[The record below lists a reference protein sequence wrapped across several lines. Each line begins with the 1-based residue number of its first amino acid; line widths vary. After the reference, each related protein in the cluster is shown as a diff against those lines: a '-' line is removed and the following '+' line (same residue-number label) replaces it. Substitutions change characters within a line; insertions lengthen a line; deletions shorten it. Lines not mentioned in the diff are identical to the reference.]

1 MVAESVRPVDDS
13 DVWLPA
19 YPILT
24 ARTALRPHRMSDLD
38 DLVVFHSDPEV
49 TRYIPWPVRDRAA
62 TEAALQAKLPRDRAV
77 EPGDW
82 IILAVESRET
92 GRVVGEVLLK
102 READCAAE
110 VGYAFGTAFQGRGLA
125 REAVSALVELA
136 VSRFGVRRLE
146 AVVDVRNTR
155 SIRLLDRLGFER
167 APGRVDGGPGE
178 RLVRYVAESARVGGM
193 DRQRG
198 T

>member
-1 MVAESVRPVDDS
+1 MAGEGVAGQDG
-13 DVWLPA
+13 VWLPT

-24 ARTALRPHRMSDLD
+24 ARTSLRPHRMADLD

-62 TEAALQAKLPRDRAV
+62 TAVALEAKLPRDRAAEV
-77 EPGDW
+77 GDW

-102 READCAAE
+102 RGEAGAAE
-110 VGYAFGTAFQGRGLA
+110 IGYAFGTAVQGRGLA
-125 REAVSALVELA
+125 HEAVSAIIEIA

-146 AVVDVRNTR
+146 AVVDVRNAR
-155 SIRLLDRLGFER
+155 SIRLPARLRFTSTGE
-167 APGRVDGGPGE
+167 AVAGGPDE
-178 RLVRYVAESARVGGM
+178 QLVRYVAGSARVGGV
-193 DRQRG
+193 DGERG
-198 T
+198 A